1 MQIAQIE
8 STEMQ
13 LGHAMAAEDVM
24 STIQRP
30 HTNSLQAS
38 SQNEHMPSNFEN
50 KENCEWSLISCGRL
64 VL

>member
-38 SQNEHMPSNFEN
+38 SQNEASTLKIRRTVNGPLS
-50 KENCEWSLISCGRL
+50 
-64 VL
+64 VVVD